1 MAKPKPRINSDIEK
15 MFASVKLPGVDFD
28 AVIASQ
34 RSLLH
39 KANDANALACEA
51 LGSVASQ
58 PFILAQQSL
67 LIDGLESIASLLRES
82 FGNSS
87 PEDKVV
93 LTEQFIRGA
102 VERFIGYLKEAAELV
117 VRAGAE
123 NVEQVIA
130 VMNKKFAEGMKE
142 MQAMLEKAQRRA

>member
-1 MAKPKPRINSDIEK
+1 MAKPKPRINSDLEK

-39 KANDANALACEA
+39 RANDANALACET
-51 LGSVASQ
+51 LGAVASQ
-58 PFILAQQSL
+58 PFIQAQQSL
-67 LIDGLESIASLLRES
+67 LIDGLESIASLLSES

-117 VRAGAE
+117 VTAGAVD
-123 NVEQVIA
+123 VEQVVA
-130 VMNKKFAEGMKE
+130 VIHKKFAEGMEE
-142 MQAMLEKAQRRA
+142 MQAMLEQAQRRA